1 MATRF
6 KIFTEFKGV
15 DKVSKPVKKMQ
26 ARLKVMGK
34 QFLSVTK
41 KMTAG
46 AKAFGKGMLKYG
58 GMAVG
63 AVTGLSAAV
72 VAYLTNVNA
81 ATTETNLLASALGLS
96 SEKAEAL
103 ESILKPAG
111 LNVQNV
117 ADLMEELNNKMG
129 EMKGLGEMTA
139 VSESLQ
145 ILGLQYSKIKKLSPE
160 EQFNAITNA
169 ALKMG
174 DAQKA
179 AAAVDMLM
187 GGEANKVISILR
199 QRGGTLEE
207 IIEKQNK
214 LNFLTDAGR
223 KGALD
228 YTQGFADISLIVG
241 SLNKEL
247 SGLIGSALIP
257 FIENIKEWV
266 GANKELIKSKIGD
279 FIQKFKDGLEWISK
293 NWDSIKQWAKWI
305 GIAVVAVG
313 GLVAAIITIGAAITA
328 VTAAF
333 PGIVIALKVMLV
345 GAAVWAVAKII
356 EAFSLVGGIISGYF
370 NAAVVGV
377 KNIWLGIIIWIEQS
391 VNSLTQKISEIWEKI
406 KSFGGGVLGKFISK
420 IGFDNSAPSSSGTVV
435 SPNARTASMIEQR
448 TTNSAEVTIK
458 DESGKAEVTKGG
470 NFKGF
475 NFQPSGAF

>member
-46 AKAFGKGMLKYG
+46 AKKVGKVLAIGIGAGVATATAALYALK
-58 GMAVG
+58 AQVE
-63 AVTGLSAAV
+63 AVTGPADKLAKTARRLDFDIEALQEWSF
-72 VAYLTNVNA
+72 VA
-81 ATTETNLLASALGLS
+81 EQSGLS
-96 SEKAEAL
+96 TEGLYKNLDGLNKRMGELKGGTGSLKTILEKLNPTLLSQLKNAKDSAQGFDLLINAIGSETDVTKKAAIATAAFGRSGLEMINITHNSAEAIKNMREQMRQNGVLTQEEAENAEVYNDAWNNLKKTMNGFRASVITPLLPMLTQLVDSMRNWVL
-103 ESILKPAG
+103 E
-111 LNVQNV
+111 N
-117 ADLMEELNNKMG
+117 
-129 EMKGLGEMTA
+129 KGL
-139 VSESLQ
+139 VFD
-145 ILGLQYSKIKKLSPE
+145 KI
-160 EQFNAITNA
+160 
-169 ALKMG
+169 
-174 DAQKA
+174 
-179 AAAVDMLM
+179 
-187 GGEANKVISILR
+187 
-199 QRGGTLEE
+199 
-207 IIEKQNK
+207 
-214 LNFLTDAGR
+214 
-223 KGALD
+223 
-228 YTQGFADISLIVG
+228 
-241 SLNKEL
+241 
-247 SGLIGSALIP
+247 
-257 FIENIKEWV
+257 
-266 GANKELIKSKIGD
+266 
-279 FIQKFKDGLEWISK
+279 KDGLEWISK

-305 GIAVVAVG
+305 GIAVLAVG

-328 VTAAF
+328 VVAAF

-345 GAAVWAVAKII
+345 GAAVWAVAKIV

-370 NAAVVGV
+370 NAAVIGV
-377 KNIWLGIIIWIEQS
+377 KNIWLGIVIWIEQS

-420 IGFDNSAPSSSGTVV
+420 IGFDNSEPSPSGAVV